1 MKSLFLIFT
10 WLLSSLVSAEVCF
23 PESSLEYSIHD
34 KSAGT
39 INEFHANQLI
49 QHFEN
54 VYSPLIMSLTGKVM
68 TVKLD
73 WENPKV
79 NASATRSMQ
88 DDPIVIIFGGMIRHP
103 DMTRDG
109 VMAVL
114 CHELGHFMGGAPKKK
129 RGTSHKR
136 SWSSAEGQADYFVG
150 AKCLPFL
157 LKQRIDSR
165 PLSGNEG
172 EVEEVVARCGKD
184 EICQRTL
191 LAGLSITKVFATLK
205 NYYEMPSFH
214 KFDKTEVWETIF
226 GHPEPQCRLDTILA
240 GLTCSDS
247 PLKPFDALDPLSSSC
262 YNKDGSRPRC
272 WFSPESY

>member
-1 MKSLFLIFT
+1 MKSLVFSLIM
-10 WLLSSLVSAEVCF
+10 LVSGLISAEICF
-23 PESSLEYSIHD
+23 PESTLEYSIHD
-34 KSAGT
+34 KSSGT

-49 QHFEN
+49 KHFEGI
-54 VYSPLIMSLTGKVM
+54 YAPLVKNLTGKEM
-68 TVKLD
+68 TIKLD

-79 NASATRSMQ
+79 NASATRTMK

-103 DMTRDG
+103 EMTRDG
-109 VMAVL
+109 VLAVL

-150 AKCLPFL
+150 AKCLPYL
-157 LKQRIDSR
+157 LKQKIDST
-165 PLSGNEG
+165 PLFGNES
-172 EVEEVVARCGKD
+172 EIEEILVRCGKD
-184 EICQRTL
+184 EVCQRTL
-191 LAGLSITKVFATLK
+191 LAGLSITKVFASLK

-214 KFDKTEVWETIF
+214 RFDRSEVWETVF

-240 GLTCSDS
+240 GLNCSDS
-247 PLKPFDALDPLSSSC
+247 PLKQFDALDPLSSSC

-272 WFSPESY
+272 WFSPESF